1 MPAATP
7 SPEIAAPEDH
17 ARGAATA
24 ALTIVEYGDL
34 ECPSC
39 RQAYPAVEHLLADH
53 PQEVRFVYRHFPQQE
68 VHPHAQLAA
77 EAVEAAG
84 AQGRFWPYFDL
95 LYTRTGAFSRTTLL
109 HYAEE
114 LGLDRARFEHDLD
127 AHAHLP
133 RVLAN
138 LELGRRAGVRATP
151 GFFLNGHVVDV
162 SFGVQHLQEAV
173 AAALRAPAP

>member
-1 MPAATP
+1 MPAAMP

-17 ARGAATA
+17 MRGAAAA

-39 RQAYPAVEHLLADH
+39 RQAYPVVEHLLADH
-53 PQEVRFVYRHFPQQE
+53 PQQIRFVFRHFPQQE

-84 AQGRFWPYFDL
+84 AQGRFWPYYEM
-95 LYTRTGAFSRTTLL
+95 LYTRPGEFSRATLRR
-109 HYAEE
+109 YAED
-114 LGLDRARFEHDLD
+114 LGLDLARFEHDLD
-127 AHAHLP
+127 EHAWLP
-133 RVLAN
+133 HVLEN

-151 GFFLNGHVVDV
+151 GFFLNGRLVDV
-162 SFGVQHLQEAV
+162 SFGVQHLQDAV
-173 AAALRAPAP
+173 TAALRAPS